1 MNGESIPDYALKD
14 GAERLQLALH
24 KLFMA
29 ENSPQLYRRWI
40 WPVLL
45 AITIFNA
52 SGQSAVAAP
61 DIVSIDKVGHFGV
74 FGLLGV
80 LIARTQPPA
89 RWWWGIVLASL
100 YGITDEWRQSF
111 TPGRSVEFADWIA
124 DTLGAVL
131 AVTLYAKWTFYRE
144 ILERKIW
151 SRGTPPVAKSDGNT
165 SD

>member
-1 MNGESIPDYALKD
+1 M
-14 GAERLQLALH
+14 
-24 KLFMA
+24 
-29 ENSPQLYRRWI
+29 
-40 WPVLL
+40 LL

-80 LIARTQPPA
+80 LIARTQPLK
-89 RWWWGIVLASL
+89 RWWLGLVLASL

-124 DTLGAVL
+124 DTLGAAL
-131 AVTLYAKWTFYRE
+131 AVTLYARWTFFRGVME
-144 ILERKIW
+144 WKIGN
-151 SRGTPPVAKSDGNT
+151 RGIPPVAKPDEKAF
-165 SD
+165 D